1 MGNNYKGQNIAE
13 MLENIAAMET
23 RLRLISADTDPFSL
37 AQFEELSYGY
47 ATLAIAKAGLTALQE
62 ERKQRT

>member
-37 AQFEELSYGY
+37 AQFEELSHGY
-47 ATLAIAKAGLTALQE
+47 ATLAITKARLTALQE
-62 ERKQRT
+62 ERKQ